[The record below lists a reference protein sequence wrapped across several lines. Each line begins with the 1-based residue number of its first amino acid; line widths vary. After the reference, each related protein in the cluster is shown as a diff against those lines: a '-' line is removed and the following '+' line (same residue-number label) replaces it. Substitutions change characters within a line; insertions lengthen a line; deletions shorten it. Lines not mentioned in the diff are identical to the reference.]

1 MYKRDDRMD
10 TNEKEQLLRY
20 TLAKLAEAP
29 QLVKNHL
36 VGEKGVLRYRR
47 AYFRIK
53 KYVDDFLMGERLGS
67 TTKRL
72 VILPGLRGVGKTT
85 IVFQIYDY
93 LKNHKKVD
101 QDRILYFS
109 TDELKAYLGKKILDV
124 ADTFIQDVHKTSPI
138 YLEKELFIFV
148 DEAHFDANWSET
160 AKILFD
166 KSKKIFM
173 IFTGSS
179 ALNLELSVDAAR
191 RTTKEIV
198 FPMNFSE
205 YLTLN
210 YNGWFPPKNMAESI
224 RDLIINGETDSFVD
238 IASSKE
244 NELTKKLMNIGKP
257 IEKEW
262 EDFVCY
268 KGFPFTLNMSQ
279 VEAHEK
285 IFNMIDRVIEKDIF
299 SIQSFNTDT
308 RNTISR
314 ILSFL
319 ALQFP
324 GGTSD
329 AKLSKRLGVSPTLI
343 RSILDV
349 LEKTHLIFSIKPY
362 GGAGK
367 IIRKPWKYYFL
378 SPSIN
383 SAIRFKLGAFDKN
396 SRDMLGVLVESLV
409 ASYFIRMKETI
420 NLPTGIFYD
429 SEDGGADFII
439 QDAKENTIPIEVS
452 YGKKDKGQIEKSIK
466 RYNSKY
472 GIIIC
477 ECPKIR
483 KEDNI
488 IYIPFMTFSFV

>member
-1 MYKRDDRMD
+1 MLGEGKMEI
-10 TNEKEQLLRY
+10 NEKEQLLKY

-36 VGEKGVLRYRR
+36 EEAGRTLKYRR

-53 KYVDDFLMGERLGS
+53 KYVDNYLMGEQLGNIS
-67 TTKRL
+67 KRL

-93 LKNHKKVD
+93 LKNQKKIE
-101 QDRILYFS
+101 QDRLLYFS
-109 TDELKAYLGKKILDV
+109 TDELKAYLGRKILDV
-124 ADTFIQDVHKTSPI
+124 TDTFIQEIHKTSPI
-138 YLEKELFIFV
+138 HLDKEIFIFV
-148 DEAHFDANWSET
+148 DEAHFDSNWSET

-179 ALNLELSVDAAR
+179 ALSLELSVDAAR

-205 YLTLN
+205 YLTLR
-210 YNGWFPPKNMAESI
+210 YDSWFPPKDMAESV
-224 RDLIINGETDSFVD
+224 RDLIFKGENNAIVEY
-238 IASSKE
+238 ASSKE
-244 NELTKKLMNIGKP
+244 NELTKKILKIERP

-279 VEAHEK
+279 IEAHEK
-285 IFNMIDRVIEKDIF
+285 IFSMIDRVIEKDIF
-299 SIQSFNTDT
+299 SIQSFNTET

-314 ILSFL
+314 ILTFL
-319 ALQFP
+319 ALQSP

-329 AKLSKRLGVSPTLI
+329 SKLSERLGISPTLV

-367 IIRKPWKYYFL
+367 VVRKPWKYYFL

-383 SAIRFKLGAFDKN
+383 TAIRFKLGAFDRN
-396 SRDMLGVLVESLV
+396 DRGMFGVLIENMV
-409 ASYFIRMKETI
+409 ASYLIRMKETI

-429 SEDGGADFII
+429 ADEGGADFII
-439 QDAKENTIPIEVS
+439 QDTKENIIPLEVG
-452 YGKKDKGQIEKSIK
+452 YGKKDKGQIERAIK
-466 RYNSKY
+466 KYNSKY

-477 ECPKIR
+477 ECQNIK
-483 KEDNI
+483 KGNNI
-488 IYIPFMTFSFV
+488 IYIPITTFSFV

>member
-1 MYKRDDRMD
+1 MD
-10 TNEKEQLLRY
+10 VNEKEQLLKY

-36 VGEKGVLRYRR
+36 EGEKGVLKYRR
-47 AYFRIK
+47 AYLRIK
-53 KYVDDFLMGERLGS
+53 KYVDDFLMGEQLGNI
-67 TTKRL
+67 TKRL
-72 VILPGLRGVGKTT
+72 VVLPGLRGVGKTT

-93 LKNHKKVD
+93 LKNHKNIE

-109 TDELKAYLGKKILDV
+109 TDELKAYLGKRILDV
-124 ADTFIQDVHKTSPI
+124 IDTFIHEVHKTTPTH
-138 YLEKELFIFV
+138 LEKEVFIFV

-179 ALNLELSVDAAR
+179 ALNLELSVDVAR
-191 RTTKEIV
+191 RATKEIV

-205 YLTLN
+205 YLTLSYEN
-210 YNGWFPPKNMAESI
+210 WFPPKNMAESI
-224 RDLIINGETDSFVD
+224 RDLLFNGDNDTFFEN
-238 IASSKE
+238 ASSKE
-244 NELTKKLMNIGKP
+244 NELSKKLLSIGKP
-257 IEKEW
+257 IDKEW
-262 EDFVCY
+262 EDFVCF
-268 KGFPFTLNMSQ
+268 KGFPFTLSMTQ
-279 VEAHEK
+279 IEAHEK
-285 IFNMIDRVIEKDIF
+285 IFSMIDRVIEKDIF
-299 SIQSFNTDT
+299 SIQSFNTET

-329 AKLSKRLGVSPTLI
+329 AKLSERLGVSPTLI
-343 RSILDV
+343 RNILDV

-367 IIRKPWKYYFL
+367 IVRKPWKYYFL

-383 SAIRFKLGAFDKN
+383 SAIRFKLGAFDRSSKEMFGILIEN
-396 SRDMLGVLVESLV
+396 MV
-409 ASYFIRMKETI
+409 ASCLIRMKETI

-429 SEDGGADFII
+429 SDDGGADFLI
-439 QDAKENTIPIEVS
+439 QDGKENIIPIEVGS
-452 YGKKDKGQIEKSIK
+452 RKKDKGQIERAIK
-466 RYNSKY
+466 KYNSKY
-472 GIIIC
+472 GIVIC
-477 ECPKIR
+477 ECPKIK

-488 IYIPFMTFSFV
+488 IYLPFTTFSFV

>member
-1 MYKRDDRMD
+1 MD
-10 TNEKEQLLRY
+10 INEKEQLLKY
-20 TLAKLAEAP
+20 ALAKLAEAP

-36 VGEKGVLRYRR
+36 EGEKGIFRYRR
-47 AYFRIK
+47 AYFRVK
-53 KYVDDFLMGERLGS
+53 KHIDDFLMGEQLGNV
-67 TTKRL
+67 TKRL

-93 LKNHKKVD
+93 LKSQKNIG

-109 TDELKAYLGKKILDV
+109 TDELKAYLCKNILDV
-124 ADTFIQDVHKTSPI
+124 VNTFIQDVHKTSPV
-138 YLEKELFIFV
+138 YLEKEIFIFV

-160 AKILFD
+160 AKVLFD

-179 ALNLELSVDAAR
+179 ALSLELNVDAAR

-205 YLTLN
+205 YLTLS
-210 YNGWFPPKNMAESI
+210 YEGWFPPKNMAESV
-224 RDLIINGETDSFVD
+224 RDLIFNGENDTF
-238 IASSKE
+238 IENASSKE
-244 NELTKKLMNIGKP
+244 NELAKKLLKIGKL
-257 IEKEW
+257 IDKEW

-268 KGFPFTLNMSQ
+268 KGFPFTLRMSQ
-279 VEAHEK
+279 VESHEK
-285 IFNMIDRVIEKDIF
+285 IFSLIDRVIEKDMF
-299 SIQSFNTDT
+299 SIRSFNTET

-329 AKLSKRLGVSPTLI
+329 AKLSERLGVSPTLI

-383 SAIRFKLGAFDKN
+383 SAIRFKLGAFDRN
-396 SRDMLGVLVESLV
+396 SADMFGVLVENMV
-409 ASYFIRMKETI
+409 VSYLIRMKETI

-429 SEDGGADFII
+429 SDDGGADFIV
-439 QDAKENTIPIEVS
+439 QDGKENIIPIEVGS
-452 YGKKDKGQIEKSIK
+452 GKKDKGHIERAIK
-466 RYNSKY
+466 KYNSRY

-477 ECPKIR
+477 ECQKIK
-483 KEDNI
+483 KESNI
-488 IYIPFMTFSFV
+488 IYIPFTTFSFV

>member
-1 MYKRDDRMD
+1 MD
-10 TNEKEQLLRY
+10 INEKEQLVKY

-36 VGEKGVLRYRR
+36 ESGKGVFRFRR
-47 AYFRIK
+47 AYFRVK
-53 KYVDDFLMGERLGS
+53 KYADDFLMGDTS
-67 TTKRL
+67 KRL
-72 VILPGLRGVGKTT
+72 VLLPGLRGVGKTT

-93 LKNHKKVD
+93 LKNQKKID

-109 TDELKAYLGKKILDV
+109 TDELKAYLGKKILDI
-124 ADTFIQDVHKTSPI
+124 ADTFIQEVHKTSPVH
-138 YLEKELFIFV
+138 LEKELFIFV

-160 AKILFD
+160 AKVFFD

-191 RTTKEIV
+191 RTTKETV

-205 YLTLN
+205 YLTLS
-210 YNGWFPPKNMAESI
+210 YEGWFPPKSMAEGI
-224 RDLIINGETDSFVD
+224 RDLIFHGDNNPLVE

-244 NELTKKLMNIGKP
+244 NELTKKILKIGKP
-257 IEKEW
+257 IDKEW
-262 EDFVCY
+262 EDFVCF
-268 KGFPFTLNMSQ
+268 KGFPFTLSMSQ
-279 VEAHEK
+279 AEAHEK

-299 SIQSFNTDT
+299 SIQSFNTET

-319 ALQFP
+319 ALQSP
-324 GGTSD
+324 GSTSD
-329 AKLSKRLGVSPTLI
+329 AKLSGRLGVSPTLI

-362 GGAGK
+362 GGADK
-367 IIRKPWKYYFL
+367 TIRKPWKYYFL

-383 SAIRFKLGAFDKN
+383 SAIRFKLGAFDRHNK
-396 SRDMLGVLVESLV
+396 DMFGVLVENMV
-409 ASYFIRMKETI
+409 ASYLIRMKETI
-420 NLPTGIFYD
+420 NQPTGIFYD
-429 SEDGGADFII
+429 SDDGGVDFIV
-439 QDAKENTIPIEVS
+439 QDGKENTIPIEVGS
-452 YGKKDKGQIEKSIK
+452 GKKDKGQIERAIK
-466 RYNSKY
+466 KYNSKY

-477 ECPKIR
+477 ECPKIK
-483 KEDNI
+483 KENNI
-488 IYIPFMTFSFV
+488 IYIPFTTFSFV

>member
-1 MYKRDDRMD
+1 MIE
-10 TNEKEQLLRY
+10 EKEQLLKY

-36 VGEKGVLRYRR
+36 EEAGRPLKYRG

-53 KYVDDFLMGERLGS
+53 KHVDDFLMGESLGNIS
-67 TTKRL
+67 KRL

-85 IVFQIYDY
+85 IVFQIYNY
-93 LKNHKKVD
+93 LRDKD
-101 QDRILYFS
+101 IGQDRILYFS

-124 ADTFIQDVHKTSPI
+124 ADTFIQEVHKTTPT
-138 YLEKELFIFV
+138 YLDKELFIFV
-148 DEAHFDANWSET
+148 DEAHFDKSWSET

-191 RTTKEIV
+191 RTTKEII

-205 YLTLN
+205 YLTLKHEK
-210 YNGWFPPKNMAESI
+210 WFPPSGTTESI
-224 RDLIINGETDSFVD
+224 RELIFRGDKNAFVEHA
-238 IASSKE
+238 ISKE
-244 NELTKKLMNIGKP
+244 SELAKHLLKIGKP
-257 IEKEW
+257 LDKEW

-268 KGFPFTLNMSQ
+268 NGFPFALNMGQ
-279 VEAHEK
+279 VESHEK
-285 IFNMIDRVIEKDIF
+285 MFSMVERVIEKDIF

-314 ILSFL
+314 VLAFL
-319 ALQFP
+319 ALQSP

-329 AKLSKRLGVSPTLI
+329 VKLSQLMGVSPTMV
-343 RSILDV
+343 RNILDV
-349 LEKTHLIFSIKPY
+349 LEKTHLIFNIKPY

-367 IIRKPWKYYFL
+367 TVRKPWKYYFL

-383 SAIRFKLGAFDKN
+383 GAIRFKLGTYNVTDKN
-396 SRDMLGVLVESLV
+396 MFGVFLESLV
-409 ASYFIRMKETI
+409 ASYLIRMKETVG
-420 NLPTGIFYD
+420 LPTGIFYD
-429 SEDGGADFII
+429 SNDRGADFLIRGPNESI
-439 QDAKENTIPIEVS
+439 IPIEAGF
-452 YGKKDKGQIEKSIK
+452 GKKDKGQIEKAIK
-466 RYNSKY
+466 TYNSKY

-477 ECPKIR
+477 DCQKIR
-483 KEDNI
+483 KEDTI
-488 IYIPFMTFSFV
+488 IYMPFTTFSFV

>member
-1 MYKRDDRMD
+1 MD
-10 TNEKEQLLRY
+10 VDEKEQLLKY

-36 VGEKGVLRYRR
+36 EGEKSVLRYRR

-53 KYVDDFLMGERLGS
+53 KYADDFLSGEKRVNS
-67 TTKRL
+67 SNRL

-93 LKNHKKVD
+93 LKNQKKID

-124 ADTFIQDVHKTSPI
+124 ADTFIKDVHKTSPI
-138 YLEKELFIFV
+138 YLEKEVFIFV

-191 RTTKEIV
+191 RATKETV

-205 YLTLN
+205 YLTLS
-210 YNGWFPPKNMAESI
+210 YDGWFPPKNMAESI
-224 RDLIINGETDSFVD
+224 RDLIFHGENDVFVEN
-238 IASSKE
+238 ASSKE
-244 NELTKKLMNIGKP
+244 NELAKKLLKIGKP
-257 IEKEW
+257 IDKEW

-279 VEAHEK
+279 SEAHEK
-285 IFNMIDRVIEKDIF
+285 IFSMIDRVIEKDIF
-299 SIQSFNTDT
+299 SIQSFNTET

-314 ILSFL
+314 ILGFL

-329 AKLSKRLGVSPTLI
+329 AKLSKRLGTSPTLI

-349 LEKTHLIFSIKPY
+349 LEKTHLLFSIKPY

-367 IIRKPWKYYFL
+367 IVRKPWKYYFL
-378 SPSIN
+378 SPSVN
-383 SAIRFKLGAFDKN
+383 AAIRFKLGAFDRS
-396 SRDMLGVLVESLV
+396 SRDMFGVLVESMV
-409 ASYFIRMKETI
+409 ASYLLRMKETI

-429 SEDGGADFII
+429 SDDGGADFII
-439 QDAKENTIPIEVS
+439 RDAKENIIPIEVS
-452 YGKKDKGQIEKSIK
+452 YGKKDKGQIERAIKKYKSK
-466 RYNSKY
+466 C

-477 ECPKIR
+477 ECQKLR
-483 KEDNI
+483 KEGNI
-488 IYIPFMTFSFV
+488 IYIPFTTFSFV

>member
-1 MYKRDDRMD
+1 MVKI
-10 TNEKEQLLRY
+10 NEKEQLLKY

-29 QLVKNHL
+29 QMVKNHL
-36 VGEKGVLRYRR
+36 EIGGGVLRYRR

-53 KYVDDFLMGERLGS
+53 KYVDDFLMGEQLG
-67 TTKRL
+67 TITKRL
-72 VILPGLRGVGKTT
+72 IILPGLRGVGKTM

-93 LKNHKKVD
+93 LKNQKKID

-124 ADTFIQDVHKTSPI
+124 TDTFIQEVHKTSPV
-138 YLEKELFIFV
+138 YLEKEIFIFV

-166 KSKKIFM
+166 QSKKIFM

-210 YNGWFPPKNMAESI
+210 YEGWFPPKNMAESI
-224 RDLIINGETDSFVD
+224 RDLIFNGENDAFVEN
-238 IASSKE
+238 ASSKE
-244 NELTKKLMNIGKP
+244 NELTKKILKLGKL
-257 IEKEW
+257 IDKEW

-268 KGFPFTLNMSQ
+268 KGFPFTLNMGQ

-285 IFNMIDRVIEKDIF
+285 IFSMIDRVIEKDVF
-299 SIQSFNTDT
+299 SIRSFNTET

-329 AKLSKRLGVSPTLI
+329 AKLSERLGVSPTTI

-349 LEKTHLIFSIKPY
+349 LEKTHLVFSIKPY

-383 SAIRFKLGAFDKN
+383 SAIRFKLGTFDRINK
-396 SRDMLGVLVESLV
+396 DMFGVLVESMV
-409 ASYFIRMKETI
+409 TSYLIRMKETVG
-420 NLPTGIFYD
+420 LPSGVFYD
-429 SEDGGADFII
+429 SDDGGVDFII
-439 QDAKENTIPIEVS
+439 QDAKENVIPIEVGS
-452 YGKKDKGQIEKSIK
+452 GKKDKGQVERAIK
-466 RYNSKY
+466 KYNSKY
-472 GIIIC
+472 GVIIC
-477 ECPKIR
+477 ECPKI
-483 KEDNI
+483 KKVANI
-488 IYIPFMTFSFV
+488 IYIPLTTFSFV

>member
-1 MYKRDDRMD
+1 MD
-10 TNEKEQLLRY
+10 LNEKEQLLKY

-36 VGEKGVLRYRR
+36 ESGKGIFRQRR

-53 KYVDDFLMGERLGS
+53 KYVDDFLMGEQLGN

-85 IVFQIYDY
+85 IVYQIYDY
-93 LKNHKKVD
+93 LKTKKNIE

-124 ADTFIQDVHKTSPI
+124 ADAFIQEVHKTSPV

-148 DEAHFDANWSET
+148 DEAHFDPNWSET

-179 ALNLELSVDAAR
+179 ALNLELNVDAAR
-191 RTTKEIV
+191 RTTKETV

-205 YLTLN
+205 YLTLS
-210 YNGWFPPKNMAESI
+210 YEGWFPPKNMAESI
-224 RDLIINGETDSFVD
+224 REVIFHGDNDAFVEN
-238 IASSKE
+238 ASSKE
-244 NELTKKLMNIGKP
+244 NELARKYLKIGKP
-257 IEKEW
+257 IDKEW
-262 EDFVCY
+262 ENFVCY
-268 KGFPFTLNMSQ
+268 KGFPFTLEMTQ
-279 VEAHEK
+279 IEAHEK
-285 IFNMIDRVIEKDIF
+285 IFSTVDRVIEKDLF
-299 SIQSFNTDT
+299 SIRSFNTET

-314 ILSFL
+314 ILGFL

-329 AKLSKRLGVSPTLI
+329 AKLSERLGVSPTLI

-349 LEKTHLIFSIKPY
+349 LEKTHLIFSVKPY

-367 IIRKPWKYYFL
+367 IVRKPLKYYFL
-378 SPSIN
+378 SPSTN

-396 SRDMLGVLVESLV
+396 SKELFGVLVENMV
-409 ASYFIRMKETI
+409 ASYLIRMKETL

-429 SEDGGADFII
+429 SDDGGADFII
-439 QDAKENTIPIEVS
+439 IDRKENIIPIEVGS
-452 YGKKDKGQIEKSIK
+452 GKKDKGQIERAIK
-466 RYNSKY
+466 KYNSKY

-477 ECPKIR
+477 ECPKIK
-483 KEDNI
+483 KEGKI
-488 IYIPFMTFSFV
+488 IYIPFTTFSFV